1 MKLKTHTLLVSFDVV
16 SLYTSIPHDLG
27 LTAIEYW
34 IDNYTTSLPRPFSKE
49 FILEAI
55 SLVLKENTF
64 SFDNKHYRQLQGTA
78 MGTKM
83 APTYATLVMG
93 YLEANLYRKYKE
105 TFGKIEAEEFIK
117 IFKRFLDDCFL
128 FWKRSIED
136 LHKFQNIIN
145 NLHEKIYF

>member
-1 MKLKTHTLLVSFDVV
+1 MDLILKPLCQHVPSFIRDDMDFLNYLSDEVEEHTLLVSF
-16 SLYTSIPHDLG
+16 LMT
-27 LTAIEYW
+27 
-34 IDNYTTSLPRPFSKE
+34 FSKE

-78 MGTKM
+78 MGTMM
-83 APTYATLVMG
+83 APTYATLVIG

-105 TFGKIEAEEFIK
+105 TFGKIETEEFIK

-128 FWKRSIED
+128 F
-136 LHKFQNIIN
+136 
-145 NLHEKIYF
+145 